1 MGVLWRPP
9 LVIVH
14 DTRVI
19 WIGNRATSAANYIYI
34 FLRIKLCFLFY
45 GKVRSRTRPLLPSQ
59 AIHLHLLLHPFLLPL
74 SLFSFCFFLPF
85 LTSSLHGTP
94 SLILMDHHDNHN
106 TANLPHGGPYG
117 FYPTEQEANFDMVY
131 PQQGINNY
139 QVVPA
144 APPPRGSHQL
154 PFILVF

>member
-1 MGVLWRPP
+1 MVKLVL
-9 LVIVH
+9 
-14 DTRVI
+14 
-19 WIGNRATSAANYIYI
+19 
-34 FLRIKLCFLFY
+34 
-45 GKVRSRTRPLLPSQ
+45 PLLPSQ

-74 SLFSFCFFLPF
+74 SLFCFCFFLQF

-139 QVVPA
+139 SVVPA
-144 APPPRGSHQL
+144 APPPRGSHHP